1 MARPFTRLG
10 MSLPPPNPRHPLV
23 AAWVAQMVG
32 TLVLAAAVLAFM
44 RSASGPLSGE
54 NEWRRYAMAGILL
67 MTAPALMYLRTFK
80 PRLDEDERRVRQL
93 GAPDPSVRGAL
104 LRSLSVGGALCELP
118 QALGVVYL
126 FLGGETRWFLAAT
139 LVTIALRLSYRPF
152 TKVR

>member
-1 MARPFTRLG
+1 MQSPAAH
-10 MSLPPPNPRHPLV
+10 PRHPLV

-44 RSASGPLSGE
+44 RSMSGPLSGE

-67 MTAPALMYLRTFK
+67 MTAPALVYLRTFK
-80 PRLDEDERRVRQL
+80 ARLDEDERQVKQ
-93 GAPDPSVRGAL
+93 RGTPEPATRAAL
-104 LRSLSVGGALCELP
+104 TKGLAFGGALCELP

-152 TKVR
+152 TRIR